1 VIGAVLAALAGAFCY
16 AVAAALQQHEAV
28 RTTTRGIANPAM
40 LWQLAHRP
48 WWLAAIAAQGLG
60 ASLHLLALSFGP
72 LTFVQPLG
80 VTTLLF
86 AVPLAAL
93 LHHHRV
99 QLAELAAA
107 LIVLTGLALL
117 LSVLPPGTGA
127 GAVDAEPVSIMIV
140 AAIALTA
147 TAVALAKVI
156 SGRLRSLLLASGAG
170 ISFGVTSAL
179 ARVVLQTVGQ
189 PGSTVTV
196 LFAGAG
202 IALLAPLGFL
212 LVQSAYRAAGFAAA
226 LATVTV
232 VDPIAATVGGVLLL
246 HEPLPATPGQSLAMA
261 LGAVLATIGIVV
273 LARSPVHGPTAAGDR
288 AAQPGASDA
297 APSWRTAASVPADG
311 HDQNPMADYVRV
323 LIGTDTYRPDVNAA
337 AYFTYRLATGLAVR
351 GHDVHVVCPSADG
364 TEGTRV
370 EDGVTVHRLRSWRTP
385 MHPTFRVC
393 LPPVVGSAVGAVLH
407 GVAPD
412 VVHVQGHFLIGRALL
427 RAAHRRRLP
436 VVGTNHFMP
445 DNLLGYAHVPAPVHR
460 LVRDLGWW
468 DFTRVFNQADQI
480 TTPTPVAADLIR
492 GIGLH
497 PPIRAISCG
506 IDPARF
512 HAPAPGGR
520 AAFAAHVFGLSDRAT
535 LLFVGRLDEEKHL
548 HELVAALPT
557 VRRHV
562 DAQLVLVG
570 TGTQYQRLAALARQL
585 GVAADVHFLG
595 FVPDADL
602 PRVYAAADVFA
613 IPGVAELQSLAT
625 LEAMASGLPVL
636 AVDAMALP
644 HLVHPG
650 VNGYLYPPGDIA
662 TLASRAVALLSC
674 PTLRRRMG
682 RASRQIASGHDAD
695 ATFAQFEALYAQ
707 LRTPAPR
714 PRVTSGS
721 AYRPTVRA
729 NR

>member
-147 TAVALAKVI
+147 TAVALAKVV

-288 AAQPGASDA
+288 AAQPRASDA
-297 APSWRTAASVPADG
+297 APSWRPPGPPTATTRIRWPTTSGYSSAPTPTGPTSMEPRTSPTGRPPGSPSEA
-311 HDQNPMADYVRV
+311 
-323 LIGTDTYRPDVNAA
+323 TTY
-337 AYFTYRLATGLAVR
+337 TW
-351 GHDVHVVCPSADG
+351 C
-364 TEGTRV
+364 
-370 EDGVTVHRLRSWRTP
+370 
-385 MHPTFRVC
+385 
-393 LPPVVGSAVGAVLH
+393 
-407 GVAPD
+407 
-412 VVHVQGHFLIGRALL
+412 
-427 RAAHRRRLP
+427 
-436 VVGTNHFMP
+436 
-445 DNLLGYAHVPAPVHR
+445 VPAPTGPR
-460 LVRDLGWW
+460 
-468 DFTRVFNQADQI
+468 
-480 TTPTPVAADLIR
+480 
-492 GIGLH
+492 
-497 PPIRAISCG
+497 
-506 IDPARF
+506 
-512 HAPAPGGR
+512 APASR
-520 AAFAAHVFGLSDRAT
+520 
-535 LLFVGRLDEEKHL
+535 
-548 HELVAALPT
+548 
-557 VRRHV
+557 
-562 DAQLVLVG
+562 
-570 TGTQYQRLAALARQL
+570 
-585 GVAADVHFLG
+585 
-595 FVPDADL
+595 
-602 PRVYAAADVFA
+602 
-613 IPGVAELQSLAT
+613 
-625 LEAMASGLPVL
+625 MA
-636 AVDAMALP
+636 
-644 HLVHPG
+644 
-650 VNGYLYPPGDIA
+650 
-662 TLASRAVALLSC
+662 
-674 PTLRRRMG
+674 
-682 RASRQIASGHDAD
+682 
-695 ATFAQFEALYAQ
+695 
-707 LRTPAPR
+707 
-714 PRVTSGS
+714 
-721 AYRPTVRA
+721 
-729 NR
+729 